1 MPLWGRLHAVFVYA
15 TEGILKLC
23 GKSGKKASAP
33 KCPPPHPPPP
43 HESIS
48 SLCGSIWDG
57 VALVTTL
64 CRLNVFYESLSA
76 AEKWSARKQRE
87 YSVDCIVST
96 DLLPVDVYC
105 QYRSAPSWCKTAC
118 KFQRWVCSLFVLKLL
133 SITFRQHAKSLLPTV
148 PPGLSLAWKWTLQY
162 PLEALTEWL
171 WVYTYLVFT
180 RMPGESYRRR
190 FRSLLLYSCDVF
202 RALINCHRLLI
213 VHKRSRPFWNVG
225 C

>member
-33 KCPPPHPPPP
+33 KCPPHPHPP
-43 HESIS
+43 IS

-64 CRLNVFYESLSA
+64 FRLNVLSESLSA

-87 YSVDCIVST
+87 YNVDCIVST
-96 DLLPVDVYC
+96 DLLPAD
-105 QYRSAPSWCKTAC
+105 AKPPANFKEM
-118 KFQRWVCSLFVLKLL
+118 SLFLVC
-133 SITFRQHAKSLLPTV
+133 
-148 PPGLSLAWKWTLQY
+148 
-162 PLEALTEWL
+162 LEAAEQYFQTREITASNSATRTVACLKMNFAVSLRGSNWMTL
-171 WVYTYLVFT
+171 SHTYLVFT
-180 RMPGESYRRR
+180 RMPGESYWRR

-202 RALINCHRLLI
+202 RALINCRRLLI
-213 VHKRSRPFWNVG
+213 VHKRSRPFQNVG